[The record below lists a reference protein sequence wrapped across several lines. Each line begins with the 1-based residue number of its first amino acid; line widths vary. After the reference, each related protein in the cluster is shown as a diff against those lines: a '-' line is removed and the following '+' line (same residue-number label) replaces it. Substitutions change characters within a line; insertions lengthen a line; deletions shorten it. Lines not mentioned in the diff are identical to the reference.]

1 MTAKDFKALLA
12 DARLPEQVVPLCL
25 RGDLA
30 AEVERLDAEL
40 EQLQKAPGT
49 SLAGNGSGAL
59 VEQIEALQEQMRE
72 HTYPVR
78 LRALPRPEWN
88 ALRALHPPRV
98 DEDGETLLEDRVSGI
113 NRTTFFE
120 PAVRASIID
129 PEISAADWEALN
141 ATITDAQFQDLVSAV
156 WALNQGKVDIP
167 FSRAAS
173 RARASIDV
181 E

>member
-1 MTAKDFKALLA
+1 MDFKTLLA
-12 DARLPEQVVPLCL
+12 GAKLPEQVVPLCL

-40 EQLQKAPGT
+40 ELLQKSPGT

-72 HTYPVR
+72 HTYPFR

-88 ALRALHPPRV
+88 ALRALHPPRIG
-98 DEDGETLLEDRVSGI
+98 EDGETLLEDRMSGV
-113 NRTTFFE
+113 NRDAFFE
-120 PAVRASIID
+120 PAIRASIID
-129 PEISAADWEALN
+129 PEISDADWGTLN

-156 WALNQGKVDIP
+156 WSLNQGKVDVP

>member
-1 MTAKDFKALLA
+1 MDFKTLLA
-12 DARLPEQVVPLCL
+12 GAKLPEQVVPLCL

-40 EQLQKAPGT
+40 EQLQKQPGT

-72 HTYPVR
+72 HTYSVR
-78 LRALPRPEWN
+78 MRALPRAEWQ
-88 ALRALHPPRV
+88 ALRAAHPPRV
-98 DEDGETLLEDRVSGI
+98 DADGEMLPEDRFSGV

-120 PAVRASIID
+120 PAVRASIVD
-129 PEISAADWEALN
+129 PELSAADWAALT
-141 ATITDAQFQDLVSAV
+141 ATITDAQFEDLVAGL
-156 WALNQGKVDIP
+156 WALNQGKVDVP
-167 FSRAAS
+167 FSRAVS
-173 RARASIDV
+173 RVRAGTDG

>member
-1 MTAKDFKALLA
+1 MSKDFKALLA
-12 DARLPEQVVPLCL
+12 AAKLPEQVVPLCL

-40 EQLQKAPGT
+40 ELLQRAPGT

-98 DEDGETLLEDRVSGI
+98 GDDGETLLEDRMSGV
-113 NRTTFFE
+113 NRDSFFE
-120 PAVRASIID
+120 PAIQASIID
-129 PEISAADWEALN
+129 PEISAADWEQLN

-156 WALNQGKVDIP
+156 WTLNQGKVDVP
-167 FSRAAS
+167 FSRAVS
-173 RARASIDV
+173 RAKAGTDV